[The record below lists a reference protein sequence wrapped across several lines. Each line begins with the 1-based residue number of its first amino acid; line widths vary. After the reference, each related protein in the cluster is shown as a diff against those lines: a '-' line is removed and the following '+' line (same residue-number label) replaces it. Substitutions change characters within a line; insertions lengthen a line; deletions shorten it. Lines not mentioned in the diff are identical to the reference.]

1 MRTTIDIP
9 DEMYRELKS
18 RAALEGATVKALIVR
33 GVEVALER
41 KGTGPA
47 LRRRG
52 RMPVIHSKKPG
63 SLKLGDQ
70 GVYDYIPFP

>member
-1 MRTTIDIP
+1 MRTTVDIP

-18 RAALEGATVKALIVR
+18 RAALEGETVKALIVR
-33 GVEVALER
+33 GVEVTLKR
-41 KGTGPA
+41 KGNGTV
-47 LRRRG
+47 LRRQG

-63 SLKLGDQ
+63 SLKLGDE